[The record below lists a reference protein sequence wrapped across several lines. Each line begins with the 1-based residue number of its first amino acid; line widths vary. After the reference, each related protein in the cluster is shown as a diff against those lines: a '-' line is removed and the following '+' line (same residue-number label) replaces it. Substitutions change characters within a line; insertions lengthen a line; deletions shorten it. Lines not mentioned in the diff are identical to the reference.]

1 MLSHI
6 LRTNTKQTISCI
18 VKQTLTNFSCS
29 GTPWRKCWKGRG
41 QEDHGFVTSLGYT
54 LCLDTWHNGF
64 RILSIRPW
72 VQIPSIYVRKDKER
86 VCGEMA
92 QGFKAA
98 PDFAEDLGSW
108 VRFPT
113 PTLDRLQL
121 LVIPIPEIWSSF
133 LASMDVSSTQNRPGA
148 HWTPISTNSITTHP
162 NPTPSL
168 METPGTACSSSPQC
182 SLSL

>member
-1 MLSHI
+1 
-6 LRTNTKQTISCI
+6 
-18 VKQTLTNFSCS
+18 
-29 GTPWRKCWKGRG
+29 
-41 QEDHGFVTSLGYT
+41 
-54 LCLDTWHNGF
+54 
-64 RILSIRPW
+64 
-72 VQIPSIYVRKDKER
+72 
-86 VCGEMA
+86 MA

-121 LVIPIPEIWSSF
+121 LVIVIPEIWCSF
-133 LASMDVSSTQNRPGA
+133 LASMDVSSTPNRPGA

-182 SLSL
+182 SLSLQTLPPGPHSHTTLQHSSNQQEMKSCVLFLTFLNLSQGSTQLELLSRSLWKGKK